1 MVLDLSLDKEEVMSI
16 VKVDGLTR
24 DYGAGKGVF
33 DLSFSIDRGEVL
45 GFLGPNGAGKTTTIR
60 NLMGFIRA
68 DAGVVNIMG
77 MDAWKDGSKIM
88 KDVGYL
94 PGEISFPDNLTGW
107 QFIKLNAEL
116 RGMGD
121 LSRAERL
128 IGDFGIDTSVKL
140 KKMSKGM
147 KQKVA
152 IVCAF
157 MHDPSVLI
165 LDEPTSGLDPL
176 MQAEFVKLVNEEK
189 SRGKCI
195 LMSSHIFEEVESNC
209 DRIIMIKDGRLIAVV
224 DPEDIKRNQRK
235 VFKIEFINEGDFRE
249 FIGSGLSIREVR
261 DGLFQ
266 VFVEI
271 DDSEVNRMIGLLHGR
286 DVKFISEVKRRLEDH
301 FMGFY
306 QDGGAGFE

>member
-1 MVLDLSLDKEEVMSI
+1 MVLDLSLGMEDVMSI
-16 VKVDGLTR
+16 IKVDGLTR
-24 DYGAGKGVF
+24 DYGTGKGVF

-77 MDAWKDGSKIM
+77 MDAWKDRSRIM

-116 RGMGD
+116 RGMSD
-121 LSRAERL
+121 FSKANSL
-128 IGDFGIDTSVKL
+128 IGAFNIDTSVRL

-157 MHDPSVLI
+157 MHDPLVLI

-176 MQAEFVKLVNEEK
+176 MQAEFVKLINEEK

-209 DRIIMIKDGRLIAVV
+209 DRIIMIKEGRLIAAV
-224 DPEDIKRNQRK
+224 DPEDIRRSQRK
-235 VFKIEFINEGDFRE
+235 VFKIEFFDEMDFRD
-249 FIGSGLSIREVR
+249 FIESGLVIREVR
-261 DGLFQ
+261 ESFFQ

-271 DDSEVNRMIGLLHGR
+271 DDSEVNEMIGLLHGK
-286 DVKFISEVKRRLEDH
+286 DVKFISEVKKRLEDH

-306 QDGGAGFE
+306 QNGGVGHE

>member
-1 MVLDLSLDKEEVMSI
+1 MVLDLSLGLEGIMSI
-16 VKVDGLTR
+16 IKVEGLTR

-77 MDAWKDGSKIM
+77 LDSWREASHIM

-116 RGMGD
+116 RGMSD
-121 LSRAERL
+121 FSKAKSL
-128 IGDFGIDTSVKL
+128 ISVFNIDTSVKL

-147 KQKVA
+147 KQKIA

-157 MHDPSVLI
+157 MHDPLVLI

-176 MQAEFVKLVNEEK
+176 MQAEFVKFIKEEK
-189 SRGKCI
+189 FKGKCI

-209 DRIIMIKDGRLIAVV
+209 DRIIMIKDGKLIAEV

-235 VFKIEFINEGDFRE
+235 IFKIEFFDERDFRE
-249 FIGSGLSIREVR
+249 FVESGLVIREVR
-261 DGLFQ
+261 EEFFQ
-266 VFVEI
+266 VLVEI
-271 DDSEVNRMIGLLHGR
+271 DDSEVNEMISLLNGK
-286 DVKFISEVKRRLEDH
+286 DVKFISEVKKRLEDH

-306 QDGGAGFE
+306 QDGGVDFE